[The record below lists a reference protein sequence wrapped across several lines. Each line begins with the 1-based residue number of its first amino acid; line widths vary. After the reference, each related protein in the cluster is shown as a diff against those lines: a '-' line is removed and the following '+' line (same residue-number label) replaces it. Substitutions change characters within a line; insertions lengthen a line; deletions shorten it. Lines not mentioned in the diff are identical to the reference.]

1 MLHNVVV
8 YYPFILQP
16 PLKSAKIM
24 QVYVVLCVQPFE
36 FHLHKVS
43 VNKEI
48 KIYDEFNAPVTPRRE
63 VELIKIDIY

>member
-1 MLHNVVV
+1 MLHNIVI

-16 PLKSAKIM
+16 PLISAKMM

-43 VNKEI
+43 VKKEI
-48 KIYDEFNAPVTPRRE
+48 KIYNEFNAPVTPRQD